1 MSKEQFIQHEQERK
15 KKLHSFKESLKRY
28 KTETV
33 ILQKYIERP
42 LLYMNKKFDIR
53 VWVLLNHKL
62 DIYLFK

>member
-15 KKLHSFKESLKRY
+15 KKLNSFKESLKRY